1 MFIDEYFLSLKFCI
15 KKNDEKTLWSTDR
28 WFEFE
33 LVDGWKHKD
42 LYAYKDGNTQKKNGS
57 INFLL
62 YQEAFEYVKNKSLE
76 DIGFMKKI
84 SDFRDQSKGQLN
96 KILSDSSIQN
106 HSTKD
111 QTISRA
117 DFGKLLDKQKE
128 FEDQNNQLLDELT
141 QIKQMVLELP
151 KIVKDQATNAQ

>member
-1 MFIDEYFLSLKFCI
+1 MKQ
-15 KKNDEKTLWSTDR
+15 KA
-28 WFEFE
+28 
-33 LVDGWKHKD
+33 
-42 LYAYKDGNTQKKNGS
+42 LYVYKDGNTQIKNGS
-57 INFLL
+57 INFSL

-76 DIGFMKKI
+76 DISFMKKI
-84 SDFRDQSKGQLN
+84 SDYREQSKGQLN

-141 QIKQMVLELP
+141 QIKQMVLRLS
-151 KIVKDQATNAQ
+151 KIVEDQATNKQ

>member
-1 MFIDEYFLSLKFCI
+1 MWNFI
-15 KKNDEKTLWSTDR
+15 DR
-28 WFEFE
+28 WFE
-33 LVDGWKHKD
+33 LDAMKQKA
-42 LYAYKDGNTQKKNGS
+42 LYVYKDGNTQIKNGS
-57 INFLL
+57 INFSL

-84 SDFRDQSKGQLN
+84 SDNREQSKRKLN

-141 QIKQMVLELP
+141 QIKQMVLRLS
-151 KIVKDQATNAQ
+151 KIVEDQATDKQ